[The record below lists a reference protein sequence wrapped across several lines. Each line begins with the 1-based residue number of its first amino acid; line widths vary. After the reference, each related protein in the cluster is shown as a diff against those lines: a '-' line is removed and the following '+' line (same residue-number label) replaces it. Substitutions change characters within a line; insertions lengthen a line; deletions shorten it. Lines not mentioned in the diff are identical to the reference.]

1 MELKAG
7 LEIHQQLD
15 CGKLFCTCGNLESG
29 NNLIFSR
36 VLHPTSSEMG
46 EMDAAARAEGIR
58 EFTYYNKSCNCLVY
72 TDEEPPRG
80 PNNKAVKIAV
90 QFAKLVGAK
99 VIEEV
104 QFMRKIVVDGS
115 NTSGFQRTALIA
127 TGGTIE
133 YKGKELELEQ
143 ICLEEDSCRHG
154 DNKDEYL
161 LDRLGIPLLEI
172 TTKPQLRKPND
183 VQDAARA
190 LGRLLRACKVKRGL
204 GSIRQDVNISVD
216 GGERVELK
224 GFQDLSTMSKV
235 VEKEVKR
242 QENLK
247 KINKG
252 RVKNKRIV
260 TELIKKNRGDAIACK
275 LVGWNGLLGTKESPD
290 EHVRMGRE
298 IADHAIK
305 AGVKGLMHSDELPA
319 YGISKEEKRK
329 IAKAVDC
336 RKEDAFALIFGK
348 DGMAEKAL
356 ERVAQRVE
364 YKGVPKEVRK
374 VTPEGNTRYLRP
386 MPGASRMY
394 PETDIGPVNLQNIS
408 VRKPETLDQR
418 EEKLPLNAEE
428 SKQMVARNLDSRF
441 LKLLEQTDDEKNLS
455 RILLHTIP
463 NIKSESQ
470 VSINDDDIIRVLLL
484 VKEGKIAKEGIE
496 NALIQSSKGE
506 AIEVGGKN
514 IEKDVEIFI
523 EKLIGEKNDFVKERG
538 MESIGPLMGNVMA
551 EFRGK
556 MDGAKINALLIEGI
570 KKVI

>member
-1 MELKAG
+1 VKLKAG
-7 LEIHQQLD
+7 LEVHQQLD
-15 CGKLFCTCGNLESG
+15 CGKLFCTCGKIESG
-29 NNLIFSR
+29 DNRSFKR

-46 EMDAAARAEGIR
+46 GMDAAAKAEGIR

-80 PNNKAVKIAV
+80 PNDHAVKIAV
-90 QFAKLVGAK
+90 QFAKLTGAK

-127 TGGTIE
+127 TGGAIE
-133 YKGKELELEQ
+133 YNGKKLELDQ

-154 DNKDEYL
+154 DTKDEYL

-172 TTKPQLRKPND
+172 TTKPQLKKPKD

-204 GSIRQDVNISVD
+204 GTIRQDVNVSID

-235 VEKEVKR
+235 VEKEIRR
-242 QENLK
+242 QEKLK
-247 KINKG
+247 KIKKG
-252 RVKNKRIV
+252 IVKNKKNV
-260 TELIKKNRGDAIACK
+260 TKLIKKNRGDALACK
-275 LVGWNGLLGTKESPD
+275 LVGWNGLLGNKESSD
-290 EHVRMGRE
+290 EHIRMGRE
-298 IADHAIK
+298 IADHAVK

-319 YGISKEEKRK
+319 YGVSEEEKIK

-336 RKEDAFALIFGK
+336 GRDDAFVLIFGK
-348 DGMAEKAL
+348 EGIAEKAL
-356 ERVAQRVE
+356 ERVVERVE
-364 YKGVPKEVRK
+364 YKGVPQEVRK
-374 VTPEGNTRYLRP
+374 VTPEGNSRYLRP

-394 PETDIGPVNLQNIS
+394 PETDIGPVNLQSIS
-408 VRKPETLDQR
+408 VKKPKTLDQR
-418 EEKLPLNAEE
+418 EKELPLNTEE
-428 SKQMVARNLDSRF
+428 SKQMVGRELDSRF
-441 LKLLEQTDDEKNLS
+441 LKLFEQINDAKNLS

-463 NIKSESQ
+463 NIESETQIS
-470 VSINDDDIIRVLLL
+470 VNDDDILRVLLL
-484 VKEGKIAKEGIE
+484 IKEGKIAKEGIE
-496 NALIQSSKGE
+496 NALIQSSRGE
-506 AIEVGGKN
+506 KIETGGEN
-514 IEKDVEIFI
+514 VEKDVEMFI
-523 EKLIGEKNDFVKERG
+523 EKLIDEKMDFVKERG
-538 MESIGPLMGNVMA
+538 MGAVGPLMGDVMS

-556 MDGAKINALLIEGI
+556 MDGAEINALLIEGI